1 MRRSLERI
9 FLFEMIVGKKGQ
21 ESANDRRKTT
31 ITGVSR
37 RRSTPDDYH
46 SMEHAQSAPSS
57 PNLTRGARERSNRNY
72 IDTDR
77 MDVVREFELN
87 KNLPSDC
94 FSRLTGCEICFQ

>member
-1 MRRSLERI
+1 MRRFLEES

-21 ESANDRRKTT
+21 ESASDRRKTT

-37 RRSTPDDYH
+37 RRSTPDYH

-57 PNLTRGARERSNRNY
+57 PDLTRAARQRSNRSY

-87 KNLPSDC
+87 KNRPSDS